1 MSATLEQIEAQ
12 ALALPPMERSQLVEK
27 LWQSLRDAAYPV
39 LSGEWLAEVERRR
52 QALLEGKAQCVPGEE
67 VSRRAWDAV
76 KSTRS

>member
-12 ALALPPMERSQLVEK
+12 ALALPPKERSQLVDK
-27 LWQSLRDAAYPV
+27 LWQSLGDTTYPV
-39 LSGEWLAEVERRR
+39 LSEEWLAEIERRR
-52 QALLEGKAQCVPGEE
+52 HELLEGKAKRVPGEE